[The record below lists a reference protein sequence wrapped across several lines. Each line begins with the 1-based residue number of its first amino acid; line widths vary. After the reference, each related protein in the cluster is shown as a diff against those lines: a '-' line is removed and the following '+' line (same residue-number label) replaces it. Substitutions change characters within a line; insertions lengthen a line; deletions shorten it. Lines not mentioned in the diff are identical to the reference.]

1 MKSTL
6 QDNLLKYEWLTQ
18 STKQQKNNKKMG
30 QVKSLA
36 DLRKIKDD
44 LRLKMSLRENSN
56 NPESLV
62 QIKVAMATCG
72 IASGAKQVMDFF
84 IEELEK
90 RNIQAVVT
98 QTGCMGY
105 CFAEPTVEIT
115 LPGQAAVVYGY
126 VDTKKA
132 DDIIEKYI
140 KNGELVNGIIPV
152 NYETIEKNKEEK

>member
-1 MKSTL
+1 
-6 QDNLLKYEWLTQ
+6 
-18 STKQQKNNKKMG
+18 MG
-30 QVKSLA
+30 EVKSLA
-36 DLRKIKDD
+36 DLRKIKED
-44 LRLKMSLRENSN
+44 LRTKMSLRENSN

-105 CFAEPTVEIT
+105 CFAEPTVEVT
-115 LPGQAAVVYGY
+115 LPGKDPVVYGY
-126 VDTKKA
+126 VDAAKA
-132 DDIIEKYI
+132 DNIIEKYI
-140 KNGELVNGIIPV
+140 KNGELVDGIIPV
-152 NYETIEKNKEEK
+152 NYETIEKN